1 MSYIVPTRLQDTN
14 IIYTL
19 KPSRTHMTELSLDP
33 FQTMDTG
40 VSTAHTDTLGTLLW
54 HDALRLWLV
63 RKHKGYAIP
72 YSLRAW
78 LTPRRSERE
87 ALLEGVA
94 IFLGS
99 KSTRQP

>member
-33 FQTMDTG
+33 FQTMDMA

-54 HDALRLWLV
+54 HDAPRLWLV
-63 RKHKGYAIP
+63 RKHKVVCH
-72 YSLRAW
+72 SLFVES
-78 LTPRRSERE
+78 LVDPKKER
-87 ALLEGVA
+87 
-94 IFLGS
+94 
-99 KSTRQP
+99 T